1 MASTEEELGQTRVI
15 PRSGRWT
22 RGVLNYI
29 LQRQNEDGGY
39 TFAQELESNAQDT
52 YYALAILNLLG
63 VHPPHSGLT
72 IDWLRE
78 FPAKDLYAYY
88 YVAGALRL
96 CSQPVDSAL
105 AEHIRALHR
114 ADGSFGTVDV
124 NIEAPS
130 EFASTFMATELLRM
144 LDVAWDAGRTI
155 NWLLRYKNQDG
166 GFGTDGHSNLRST
179 FHAVTSLRNLS
190 YPIDRLGSTV
200 TFVRS
205 CEQPR
210 GGFTV
215 VATNSTPYME
225 DTYYGV
231 MTLDLLGEQSKYAEQ
246 TVKHVFGCLNSN
258 GGFRRSVELGIS
270 TFEDTYYALTVLRKL
285 GRI

>member
-1 MASTEEELGQTRVI
+1 MVSTEEALDVTRII
-15 PRSGRWT
+15 PRSGTWT

-29 LQRQNEDGGY
+29 LRRQNEDGGY
-39 TFAQELESNAQDT
+39 TFAQGLESNAQDT
-52 YYALAILNLLG
+52 YYALAILDVLG
-63 VHPPHSGLT
+63 VRPRRSEQT
-72 IDWLRE
+72 ANWLRE

-96 CSQPVDSAL
+96 LSQPVDSAL
-105 AEHIRALHR
+105 AGHILALHR

-130 EFASTFMATELLRM
+130 EFVSTFMAIELLKM
-144 LDVAWDAGRTI
+144 LDATWDVEKTI
-155 NWLLRYKNQDG
+155 DWLLRYRNQDG
-166 GFGTDGHSNLRST
+166 GFGTNNHSNLRST

-190 YPIDRLGSTV
+190 YPIDRLGSTIA
-200 TFVRS
+200 FVRS

-215 VATNSTPYME
+215 VATNSAPYME
-225 DTYYGV
+225 DIYYGV
-231 MTLDLLGEQSKYAEQ
+231 MMLDLLGEQSEYPEQ

-270 TFEDTYYALTVLRKL
+270 TFEDTYYALAVLRKL
-285 GRI
+285 SRI